1 MPSASLA
8 RTLIYQPG
16 ALRAMAVRQRKA
28 GGSSG
33 PGAGGGESPYTEL
46 EGALR
51 EVYEA
56 ARSGRQGQLERR
68 VELPELGDLLVEVF
82 SVKFFA
88 RVEVLKRGNLNPLCE
103 VGLFFGNEKPLIVG
117 VICGELEEL
126 ASRCARGEGC
136 WLSWEEARDALGL
149 TVWAVNRL
157 AELAGAPAKVE
168 KVGLVEAYGI
178 GSVGPSVL
186 PCLQMSIDGKRRS
199 MCGEV
204 HLSRYPDR
212 SWKVWGSLRLVPI
225 GEAHIKMVEALA
237 ELEKMV
243 EEYKRNREREGAER
257 IYVAKRTHARK
268 HWGDFLGLEEVVL
281 RLPDGA
287 EEVLLKPW
295 FFELSLVG
303 EDFAVVACPASC
315 PESSDSELAD
325 TIKKD
330 VEEAL
335 GVVVQTVRRY
345 TEEHDPQFAAFAY
358 IVVEALGRAGLASA

>member
-1 MPSASLA
+1 
-8 RTLIYQPG
+8 
-16 ALRAMAVRQRKA
+16 MAVRQREREA
-28 GGSSG
+28 EGGSG
-33 PGAGGGESPYTEL
+33 AGVGNTPGAAESPYAQLERALREAYEAVRSGLEGDRKLIIKLPELRGLYAWVYLGKILSSVYVHKSGFYASLCEVKLSFHLGNGEPCELEINCERLKSLASGCAGGESCEL
-46 EGALR
+46 SWEEMEGALR
-51 EVYEA
+51 
-56 ARSGRQGQLERR
+56 
-68 VELPELGDLLVEVF
+68 
-82 SVKFFA
+82 
-88 RVEVLKRGNLNPLCE
+88 
-103 VGLFFGNEKPLIVG
+103 
-117 VICGELEEL
+117 
-126 ASRCARGEGC
+126 
-136 WLSWEEARDALGL
+136 L
-149 TVWAVNRL
+149 TGWAVNRL
-157 AELAGAPAKVE
+157 AELAGIPAKVE

-358 IVVEALGRAGLASA
+358 IVVEALGRAGLA

>member
-1 MPSASLA
+1 LPSASLA

-168 KVGLVEAYGI
+168 KVGLVEAYDIRNGK
-178 GSVGPSVL
+178 PSVF
-186 PCLQMSIDGKRRS
+186 PCLQVSMNGERRL
-199 MCGEV
+199 MCQWAYLRRDPNGGWRV
-204 HLSRYPDR
+204 DS
-212 SWKVWGSLRLVPI
+212 GLRLVPI
-225 GEAHIKMVEALA
+225 GEAHAKMIGALVEIKEMVWKHIE
-237 ELEKMV
+237 
-243 EEYKRNREREGAER
+243 NRKGEGAEH
-257 IYVAKRTHARK
+257 IHARE
-268 HWGDFLGLEEVVL
+268 HQGEFLELEEVVL
-281 RLPDGA
+281 RRPDGA

-295 FFELSLVG
+295 FLELNYTG
-303 EDFAVVACPASC
+303 EDFAVVKCSDSC
-315 PESSDSELAD
+315 PESSDSELAAM
-325 TIKKD
+325 IKKE
-330 VEEAL
+330 VEEAM
-335 GVVVQTVRRY
+335 GEVAQAVRRY
-345 TEEHDPQFAAFAY
+345 METGDPRLTTFAY
-358 IVVEALGRAGLASA
+358 IVVEALGRAGLAPA